1 MSPDERRKM
10 IIRAVLPLVV
20 EHGAAVTTAQIAR
33 TAGIGEGTIFR
44 AFKDKNE
51 LIDACLAEVLRPDDA
66 LAMIAEIPLDQPLA
80 DRLTEAAEA
89 LSAHLARIGA
99 IAAALQA
106 SGRQLGRRAEHQP
119 GNSGRQQSFQTMAEA
134 IAALFE
140 PERDRLRLPPEQLGA
155 VFLSLLFS
163 RTRDNQHAPAVPE
176 LVDVFLNGAVVA
188 K

>member
-1 MSPDERRKM
+1 MSPDERRTM
-10 IIRAVLPLVV
+10 IIRTVLPLVV

-44 AFKDKNE
+44 AFKDKDE
-51 LIDACLAEVLRPDDA
+51 LIDACLAEALRPDDV
-66 LAMIAEIPLDQPLA
+66 LELIAEIPLDQPLA

-89 LSAHLARIGA
+89 LSAHLARIGL

-106 SGRQLGRRAEHQP
+106 SGRPPRRRADHRSGRNGRRQA
-119 GNSGRQQSFQTMAEA
+119 FQTMADA
-134 IAALFE
+134 MAGLFG
-140 PERDRLRLPPEQLGA
+140 PERDHLRLPATQLGA

-163 RTRDNQHAPAVPE
+163 RSRDDQHSPAVPE

-188 K
+188 R